1 MIEVHLRKLRAR
13 AEINAEEERTIGA
26 LVSEIVEYPADRT
39 VIRHGREV
47 SQSTM
52 LLEGWMARVKDLPD
66 GQRRSLK
73 SASLATFQICTAS
86 RSSGSTTTSSRIN
99 VPAELRVPFDPLPLA
114 P

>member
-13 AEINAEEERTIGA
+13 AEINAEEERTIEA

-39 VIRHGREV
+39 VIRHGQEV

-66 GQRRSLK
+66 GQRQIVEIGVPGDFTDLHGFTLK
-73 SASLATFQICTAS
+73 RLDHDIITDK
-86 RSSGSTTTSSRIN
+86 RPR
-99 VPAELRVPFDPLPLA
+99 
-114 P
+114 